1 MPSSNGTSREL
12 PVMDF
17 DTAAGTDLHSAIG
30 LYFAASGGHSLV
42 SSGSPL
48 PVTATVTPFATT
60 ADDNNIAA
68 GATLEYLINLEYVYY
83 GVGGTDWLR
92 LMGAIHD
99 SPAQT
104 ASTIQFL
111 HVGGFVTTAELTLA
125 VADGSVQS
133 FNTQGRLRAVL
144 YTTAE
149 DGSIDAGAS
158 PLTYESNLNYFYN
171 RDTASPDVWNRW
183 LGGSEDNT
191 WAQGLAMAFVAN
203 LGYINNG
210 TTWIRWH
217 GGVDNAAAVASPQGA
232 FAAGVVTDP
241 VDVFVDGDVSLL
253 HFDLSGRLLTT
264 ATSTPFAT
272 TADDNAIPVGATL
285 EYSID
290 LEYGWDV
297 VGATD
302 WVRQQLASLVTALS
316 SATVTFGLATTGTLR
331 VWDGSTTLDVV
342 YGARDNAAFTGTP
355 TGGLNAFYAVTS
367 ATTTYT
373 AGDSVIQSARLD
385 TVARTSSF
393 IAGAA
398 HPDTYALTMAWDPV
412 LLQWLKLVVDAVTA
426 GLWVHVVGGTVAV
439 TQSTSPWVVAGDET
453 WASPF
458 STAGTDW
465 DKVISSLFAYNGT
478 DLLTL
483 TTANFGTALPG
494 TVNPLVVGGP
504 VDTADTAEADNDA
517 MYLRF
522 TDIGSAIAE
531 VRSLAPNAVDS
542 TTTNLAATTGLFTG
556 ATLTQSFY
564 SSTRARSLMA
574 FWVYYEG
581 ATATITV
588 FIEGRVAGGTFRTI
602 QTFTG
607 IAATV
612 VAGNVDFTAFDEVRA
627 RVTNTGAG
635 ATTTFEFQTRDRVV
649 TG

>member
-1 MPSSNGTSREL
+1 
-12 PVMDF
+12 MDF

-30 LYFAASGGHSLV
+30 IYFAASGGHTLV

-48 PVTATVTPFATT
+48 PVTATITPFATT
-60 ADDNNIAA
+60 ADDNNITA

-92 LMGAIHD
+92 LMGAVHD
-99 SPAQT
+99 SPAQ
-104 ASTIQFL
+104 AAATIQFA

-191 WAQGLAMAFVAN
+191 WPLALAMPFVAN
-203 LGYINNG
+203 LNMVATGAA
-210 TTWIRWH
+210 WIRWH
-217 GGVDNAAAVASPQGA
+217 GGVDNAVAVASAQGG
-232 FAAGVVTDP
+232 FVGGIVTDP

-253 HFDLSGRLLTT
+253 HFDLNGRLLISGSVTV
-264 ATSTPFAT
+264 TPFAT

-285 EYSID
+285 EYGII

-297 VGATD
+297 VAGTD
-302 WVRQQLASLVTALS
+302 WVRKQLASPITAWS
-316 SATVTFGLATTGTLR
+316 SATVTFGMVTSGTLR
-331 VWDGSTTLDVV
+331 VWDGGTILDVV
-342 YGARDNAAFTGTP
+342 YGARDNALMAGTP
-355 TGGLNAFYAVTS
+355 AGGLNAFYAVTS
-367 ATTTYT
+367 AVTTYAAT
-373 AGDSVIQSARLD
+373 DAVIQSARID
-385 TVARTSSF
+385 TVARTTSF

-398 HPDTYALTMAWDPV
+398 HPDTYALCTAWDPV

-439 TQSTSPWVVAGDET
+439 TQSTSPWVVAGNET
-453 WASPF
+453 WAAAF

-465 DKVISSLFAYNGT
+465 DKVISSLHAYNGT
-478 DLLTL
+478 DLLVL

-531 VRSLAPNAVDS
+531 VRSLAPNVVDS
-542 TTTNLAATTGLFTG
+542 TTTNLAATVGVFTG

-564 SSTRARSLMA
+564 SSTRGRSLMA
-574 FWVYYEG
+574 FWVYFEG

-588 FIEGRVAGGTFRTI
+588 IIEGRVAAGTFRTI
-602 QTFTG
+602 STFAG
-607 IAATV
+607 IATAA

-635 ATTTFEFQTRDRVV
+635 ATTTFEFQTRDRVI
-649 TG
+649 TA